1 MIRFV
6 NLMEGHIWIESEGLG
21 KGCTANFI
29 VKLGF
34 PERSNESKLPF
45 APKGQ
50 TNHVQTNF
58 PGLKVIVMDE
68 NGSVTLHFSNLPFN
82 LKYTQCLIKCTF
94 FPFFLCLSFLK

>member
-1 MIRFV
+1 
-6 NLMEGHIWIESEGLG
+6 MEGHIWIESEGLG
-21 KGCTANFI
+21 KGCTASFI

-50 TNHVQTNF
+50 ANHVQTNF

-68 NGSVTLHFSNLPFN
+68 NGSVNCKFFYFLFIFAPFIY
-82 LKYTQCLIKCTF
+82 KMIA
-94 FPFFLCLSFLK
+94 